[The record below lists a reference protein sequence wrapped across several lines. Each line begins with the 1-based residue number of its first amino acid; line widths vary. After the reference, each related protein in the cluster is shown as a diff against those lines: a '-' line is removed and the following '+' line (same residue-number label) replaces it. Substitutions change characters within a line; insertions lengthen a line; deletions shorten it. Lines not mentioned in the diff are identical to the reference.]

1 MPKPRIYV
9 DTTIPSAYY
18 TARTDP
24 DMLKRREQTRRWWEV
39 AVHTSELV
47 ISPAVVRELARGH
60 SNQVPHRLALIRD
73 LTLLMSDEEVD
84 ETVATY
90 VQQRV
95 MPRDPHGDAMHL
107 ALASH
112 YECEVLVTWN
122 FKHLANPY
130 KLDRIRR
137 LNEELGPLFRVSF
150 RRWY

>member
-9 DTTIPSAYY
+9 DTTIPSAYH

-24 DMLKRREQTRRWWEV
+24 AMLQRRDQTRLWWEL
-39 AVHTSELV
+39 ATRTCELV
-47 ISPAVVRELARGH
+47 VSPAVVRELARGR

-73 LTLLMSDEEVD
+73 LTLLMSDDEVN
-84 ETVATY
+84 ETAAVY

-95 MPRDPHGDAMHL
+95 MPRDPEGDAMHL

-130 KLDRIRR
+130 KLDRI
-137 LNEELGPLFRVSF
+137 
-150 RRWY
+150 